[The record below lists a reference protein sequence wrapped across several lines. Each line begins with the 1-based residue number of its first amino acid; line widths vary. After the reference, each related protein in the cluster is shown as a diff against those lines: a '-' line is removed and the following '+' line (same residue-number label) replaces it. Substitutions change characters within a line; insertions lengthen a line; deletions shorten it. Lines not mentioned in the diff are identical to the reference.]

1 MIWLQSS
8 IVITPLIQLTDR
20 WCRCVNHHYIGLWLD
35 RCTSEPSFYY
45 RTPLRCTYHGMA
57 SVKHAALLG
66 IAHTHQEKR
75 RRRKRRARV
84 GNAIHPARGDMMSS
98 TMLISHQGSHKAQ
111 GALHDRSVQKKQRT
125 PEKIHDKKVFSM
137 VILILVYG
145 LVKLDMNR
153 SSCMEVGY
161 TSDFF

>member
-1 MIWLQSS
+1 M
-8 IVITPLIQLTDR
+8 
-20 WCRCVNHHYIGLWLD
+20 N
-35 RCTSEPSFYY
+35 
-45 RTPLRCTYHGMA
+45 
-57 SVKHAALLG
+57 
-66 IAHTHQEKR
+66 
-75 RRRKRRARV
+75 
-84 GNAIHPARGDMMSS
+84 S
-98 TMLISHQGSHKAQ
+98 TMLISHQGSHKVQ